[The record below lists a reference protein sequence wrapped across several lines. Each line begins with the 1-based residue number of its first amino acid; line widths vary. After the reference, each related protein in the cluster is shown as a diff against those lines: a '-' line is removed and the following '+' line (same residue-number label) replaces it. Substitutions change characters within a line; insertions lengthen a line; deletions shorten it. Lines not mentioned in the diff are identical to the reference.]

1 MWLLGNGNC
10 TCKQVPSTIPQRLQI
25 TAGDVAKSGGK
36 PTPAAKENGSSDS
49 GSVPV
54 TANSANGGGSL
65 DGAAAGGPAE
75 VDGEPE
81 AVETPGQLVELK
93 FRAPKAGKYDLTLYC
108 ISGQAPSP
116 TDHFFS
122 FAAGLLAPLSPHLR
136 LHTPRLC
143 RGSVHGAEQ
152 KAPTWESSHG
162 IDVEPPA
169 VN

>member
-1 MWLLGNGNC
+1 M
-10 TCKQVPSTIPQRLQI
+10 QVPSATPQRLQI
-25 TAGDVAKSGGK
+25 TAGDGAKPGGK
-36 PTPAAKENGSSDS
+36 PTPAGKENGSSDS

-108 ISGQAPSP
+108 ISGQASGP
-116 TDHFFS
+116 TDHSFP
-122 FAAGLLAPLSPHLR
+122 FAAGLPTPLLPYLR
-136 LHTPRLC
+136 LHMPCCVGAVFMVQSRRLPRG
-143 RGSVHGAEQ
+143 RHHMVSGM
-152 KAPTWESSHG
+152 K
-162 IDVEPPA
+162 VEPPA